1 MLLFFGMQLVP
12 LAYGTLY
19 LVHSFKKK
27 RAGQALATLALLVL
41 LLASLSV
48 LAWEFFAMP

>member
-12 LAYGTLY
+12 LAYGALY
-19 LVHSFKKK
+19 LLHSFKKR
-27 RAGQALATLALLVL
+27 RAGQAFATLALILL

-48 LAWEFFAMP
+48 LAWEFFAAP

>member
-19 LVHSFKKK
+19 LWHSFKK
-27 RAGQALATLALLVL
+27 RRTGQALAALTLILL

-48 LAWEFFAMP
+48 LAWEFLTAP

>member
-19 LVHSFKKK
+19 LIHSFKK
-27 RAGQALATLALLVL
+27 RRHGQALASLALLML

-48 LAWEFFAMP
+48 LAWEFLAAP

>member
-1 MLLFFGMQLVP
+1 MLLFFGMQLIP

-19 LVHSFKKK
+19 LWHSFKRR
-27 RAGQALATLALLVL
+27 RAGQAFAALALILL

-48 LAWEFFAMP
+48 LAWEFLTVP

>member
-12 LAYGTLY
+12 LAYGILY

-27 RAGQALATLALLVL
+27 RAGQALAALALIV

-48 LAWEFFAMP
+48 LAWEFLAAP